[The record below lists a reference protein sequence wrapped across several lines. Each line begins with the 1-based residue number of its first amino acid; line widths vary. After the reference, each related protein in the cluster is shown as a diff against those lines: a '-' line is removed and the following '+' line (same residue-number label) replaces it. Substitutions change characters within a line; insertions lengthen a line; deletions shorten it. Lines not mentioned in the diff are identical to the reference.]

1 MPIMLIRLRPTH
13 TSRRTYAIYP
23 VVSHNGLCHINGIGK
38 QETAMTKLYEVQ
50 KMTFDAA
57 HPYAV
62 VATFRGFNRV
72 IARYEDEAAA
82 KRRARDLNKR
92 EG

>member
-1 MPIMLIRLRPTH
+1 
-13 TSRRTYAIYP
+13 
-23 VVSHNGLCHINGIGK
+23 
-38 QETAMTKLYEVQ
+38 MTQLYEVQ

-57 HPYAV
+57 RPYAV
-62 VATFRGFNRV
+62 VATFRSFNRV